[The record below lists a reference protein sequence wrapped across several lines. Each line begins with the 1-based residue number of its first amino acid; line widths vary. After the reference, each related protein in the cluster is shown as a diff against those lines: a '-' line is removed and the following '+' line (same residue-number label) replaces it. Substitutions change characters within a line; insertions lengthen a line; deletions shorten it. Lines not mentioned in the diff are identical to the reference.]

1 MTNVLEFLPQRP
13 PFVMVDKLLS
23 VDDKSACTEFVV
35 TADNIFAENGTF
47 SEAGMIENMAQTC
60 AAGMGYV
67 NVCMYENTVKIG
79 FLSAVRNLQILRLP
93 KVGETL
99 NTCVYI
105 VENVMDMILVRSE
118 IKIKDEPIA
127 EGEMKIFIT
136 NMDNEKNT

>member
-35 TADNIFAENGTF
+35 SADNIFTENGTF